1 MLATN
6 HNVHG
11 VLLSLVALLWVG
23 ATRAQ
28 LELRPHIG
36 INAQDITRSPDGT
49 QWQGKAGFTIGA
61 HVLFGSE
68 FFFQPGVQ
76 YVESRVQLTRATTGL
91 SPTATNTLQ
100 TTALLVPVVVGLW
113 FSDPAKK
120 PLFDFRMFGGIAGNF
135 PLSSSFVD
143 YGREDTQVGKT
154 SLALKAGAGL
164 DMGKFFLDLSW
175 DAGIT
180 DVFNEQEFDLS
191 AKSVLIQFNAGMR
204 LKFAK

>member
-1 MLATN
+1 MAIRTKL
-6 HNVHG
+6 
-11 VLLSLVALLWVG
+11 LVAIAFG
-23 ATRAQ
+23 SATSAIAQ
-28 LELRPHIG
+28 IELRPHIG
-36 INAQDITRSPDGT
+36 ANTQDITRNPDGKE
-49 QWQGKAGFTIGA
+49 WQGKAGFTIGA

-68 FFFQPGVQ
+68 FFLQPGVQ
-76 YVESRVQLTRATTGL
+76 YVESRVQLTRATTVL

-113 FSDPAKK
+113 FSDPSKK
-120 PLFDFRMFGGIAGNF
+120 PLLDFRMFGGIVGNF